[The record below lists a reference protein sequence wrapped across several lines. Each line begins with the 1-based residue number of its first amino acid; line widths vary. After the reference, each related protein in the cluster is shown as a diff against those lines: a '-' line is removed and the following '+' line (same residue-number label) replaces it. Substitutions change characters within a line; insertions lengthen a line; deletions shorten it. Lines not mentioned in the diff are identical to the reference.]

1 MYYLTKRKIIQAGK
15 EIKLYTFTEDNH
27 LEEFRIYTKE
37 LMSKNMVVNERIDRS
52 NILISS
58 YINGIGKRPPKKY
71 LEYLSNFILKDHL
84 ESKNPDKL
92 SSESY
97 PFLSDRQQKT
107 REGKEFSSE
116 DAVMD
121 FIKFNHK

>member
-1 MYYLTKRKIIQAGK
+1 
-15 EIKLYTFTEDNH
+15 LYTFTEDNH
-27 LEEFRIYTKE
+27 LEEFKHFTKE
-37 LMSKNMVVNERIDRS
+37 LITKNMVVNERIDRS

-58 YINGIGKRPPKKY
+58 YINVIGKRPPKKY

-97 PFLSDRQQKT
+97 PFLSERQQKT

-116 DAVMD
+116 DAVLD
-121 FIKFNHK
+121 FIKLNHK